1 MAILIDT
8 DELARD
14 FVTEY
19 LDRTPEFG
27 DVYEHVWDAMG
38 FDGDKIDHGD
48 VEEVYEKVT
57 VILDTIAQRYA
68 DSEY

>member
-14 FVTEY
+14 FVNEY
-19 LDRTPEFG
+19 LDRTPEYG
-27 DVYEHVWDAMG
+27 DVSEFMWDTMG
-38 FDGDKIDHGD
+38 FDGETLDSDD
-48 VEEVYEKVT
+48 VSEVYGKVI

-68 DSEY
+68 DSEN